1 MLARRPDG
9 REPESDYSGRI
20 GAAAIPNAGGA
31 VNADRSLRPS
41 LPYTPS
47 YEVCPAC
54 PVPRTRFGHHL
65 YHIPLLRSPTTTPE
79 PLPLPPLCPRLHCTM
94 PCYGT
99 PRVRVLECPPL
110 GRPSLIKL
118 VLVNIKRIVCTPL
131 LHKVGHFALQAQQ
144 RPRACSRAPGSPP
157 PAENMNLGSILGLGC
172 LCRPFPAGFT
182 NLGGGRQPR
191 SIGWTVHVDCQR
203 GQKKSRHFGY

>member
-1 MLARRPDG
+1 MRFVPRVVSII

-118 VLVNIKRIVCTPL
+118 VLVKYVFIYIYIYLRKLQKR
-131 LHKVGHFALQAQQ
+131 K
-144 RPRACSRAPGSPP
+144 RAPT
-157 PAENMNLGSILGLGC
+157 C
-172 LCRPFPAGFT
+172 VRVVYTVFT
-182 NLGGGRQPR
+182 VRRTASTRDQASCP
-191 SIGWTVHVDCQR
+191 
-203 GQKKSRHFGY
+203 